1 MPKSAD
7 KVIVTNQAALRTKYG
22 AGFQKIVAAVNALVA
37 ADKKRGLTTKL
48 VYLDSAAD
56 MKKLKAPRVAKATDP
71 KQNKRAVD
79 GVFKALE
86 PDYLVLLGAVD
97 VVPHQ
102 DLDNP
107 SMTPPTPTTTP
118 IRRRSATCPMLA
130 TPATARTCVTSH
142 SRRAWSAG
150 CLT

>member
-1 MPKSAD
+1 LAPPATGQQECLPHRIRTPRHCYVLDIELQAAHSLGKRSPQRLVISPEETAMPKSAD

-86 PDYLVLLGAVD
+86 PD
-97 VVPHQ
+97 
-102 DLDNP
+102 
-107 SMTPPTPTTTP
+107 
-118 IRRRSATCPMLA
+118 
-130 TPATARTCVTSH
+130 
-142 SRRAWSAG
+142 
-150 CLT
+150 